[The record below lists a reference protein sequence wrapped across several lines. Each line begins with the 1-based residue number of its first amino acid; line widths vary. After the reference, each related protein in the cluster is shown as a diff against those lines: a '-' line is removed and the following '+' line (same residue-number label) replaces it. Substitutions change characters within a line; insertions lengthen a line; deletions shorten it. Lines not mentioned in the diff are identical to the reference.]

1 MYNKKLESL
10 KEELKITMVH
20 AEEIINEYIETAVKQ
35 EVMNYINQLYET
47 EQMLLAFGLLSE
59 IESQTFNELVNAIK
73 QEEEPE
79 KEPEPEEEPEDHN
92 DDDDY
97 VRSLIEYVQIATR
110 LRNMID

>member
-35 EVMNYINQLYET
+35 EVTNYINQLNET
-47 EQMLLAFGLLSE
+47 EQMILVFSLLSE
-59 IESQTFNELVNAIK
+59 MESQTFDELVNAIK
-73 QEEEPE
+73 QEKEPE
-79 KEPEPEEEPEDHN
+79 KEPEPEEEPEENN
-92 DDDDY
+92 DDD
-97 VRSLIEYVQIATR
+97 VQAMIEEYIQIAMR